1 MYDGCRRTRLIAS
14 SPMCFSRGHA
24 RAACARVT
32 RPLLLAFSLL
42 TALLVVALPQASA
55 ASSISA
61 KRAEARQVENQ
72 IMNQEAAL
80 EKQIE
85 KYNSVHQ
92 HYLQTRHQLQNN
104 RIVLA
109 VARKNLAHAQK
120 LLAQSLTS
128 AYKSSDEDV
137 VSFLLASHSFSEL
150 VDHVQVLQRANDAN
164 SNLIAQIAQT
174 KKVIAVRT
182 RQLSTETAQLA
193 KDQQA
198 QLAAKQHVE
207 AGLHSLQAR
216 KSQISADIQHL
227 IDQQQ
232 AREQAAAP
240 AAAAASRCLRPARSG
255 ARRSRSPSSTWA
267 CRTYGAAPRRRASTA
282 PGWLCTCTAGWAC
295 RCRTTPQPSTRW
307 APRCR
312 ATPSSRATSSSSTVS
327 ATSASTS
334 AAARSS
340 TLRTPAPWCRSAR
353 CPAGTRPHTWAPG
366 ASASRANPRSG
377 QAEAGALPAALPRQP
392 PRQRL
397 ARVQHV
403 RVQQLSR
410 AFRVGL
416 VERLGDAVVIVGA
429 SGHDPGVGGKRVP
442 RQAAGHAVGERLHRV
457 AQRRAVGCGQD
468 HVVEQLVCL
477 RALLQGDQPPL
488 LVRCRQLLDAL
499 ASGPQ
504 QRLGGVKVGVVVRGQ
519 PARGSL
525 CRQPLRLRPHQED
538 VTALVG
544 RERPHQCPAV
554 SQLHGQPDR
563 LQLAQ
568 RLADGGAA
576 DPEALGHVLLPQP
589 GAERDPARDDLDL
602 ELVGE
607 VVGAAGAA
615 GRAVGHGSILQPV
628 GADRSRGCMYPKI

>member
-1 MYDGCRRTRLIAS
+1 
-14 SPMCFSRGHA
+14 MCFSRGHA

-85 KYNSVHQ
+85 KYNAVHQ

-128 AYKSSDEDV
+128 AYKSTDEDV

-207 AGLHSLQAR
+207 AGLHSLQSR

-232 AREQAAAP
+232 AREQAAATA
-240 AAAAASRCLRPARSG
+240 AAAAASGGSSVSG
-255 ARRSRSPSSTWA
+255 TGGSIPVPPSSTLGGQAVAIAEQYLGVPYVWGGA
-267 CRTYGAAPRRRASTA
+267 SPSGFDCSGLVMYVYGRL
-282 PGWLCTCTAGWAC
+282 G
-295 RCRTTPQPSTRW
+295 
-307 APRCR
+307 
-312 ATPSSRATSSSSTVS
+312 VS
-327 ATSASTS
+327 LPHN
-334 AAARSS
+334 AAAQYSM
-340 TLRTPAPWCRSAR
+340 
-353 CPAGTRPHTWAPG
+353 GT
-366 ASASRANPRSG
+366 S
-377 QAEAGALPAALPRQP
+377 
-392 PRQRL
+392 
-397 ARVQHV
+397 
-403 RVQQLSR
+403 
-410 AFRVGL
+410 
-416 VERLGDAVVIVGA
+416 
-429 SGHDPGVGGKRVP
+429 VP
-442 RQAAGHAVGERLHRV
+442 R
-457 AQRRAVGCGQD
+457 
-468 HVVEQLVCL
+468 
-477 RALLQGDQPPL
+477 
-488 LVRCRQLLDAL
+488 DAL
-499 ASGPQ
+499 EPG
-504 QRLGGVKVGVVVRGQ
+504 
-519 PARGSL
+519 
-525 CRQPLRLRPHQED
+525 D
-538 VTALVG
+538 LVFF
-544 RERPHQCPAV
+544 
-554 SQLHGQPDR
+554 
-563 LQLAQ
+563 
-568 RLADGGAA
+568 DG
-576 DPEALGHVLLPQP
+576 LGHV
-589 GAERDPARDDLDL
+589 GIY
-602 ELVGE
+602 VGGGSFIHAPHTGTVVQISSLSGWYSSE
-607 VVGAAGAA
+607 YVGAKRIG
-615 GRAVGHGSILQPV
+615 
-628 GADRSRGCMYPKI
+628 